1 MRALRTVLSALLIL
15 AGASLIALWAVSG
28 VVVKAV
34 EDGTAV
40 HAIAERA
47 LADDVIVDAVGD
59 AIADG
64 ALDALADAGLDLSLL
79 GLDDVV
85 RSAIEGAA
93 RTRDFRTAVLAQVD
107 DAHGQLSAELTAEKR
122 EPGPLVIDIDPSDY
136 VNGQID
142 QIPVVGEAAPEV
154 AIAPVPVEVM
164 DAEAFDDVRR
174 GYGLIELAQRWAL
187 WAGIALIVLGLF
199 VTQRLRWFMAKA
211 GLAVGVIAGGL
222 WLALRWWGVDGIA
235 AVLPGGADGTAGSA
249 LVRIVSE
256 DTVAMLEDRLSVI
269 ALIGLAV
276 AAVFLVV
283 ALVTRPR
290 ARTA

>member
-1 MRALRTVLSALLIL
+1 MSALRTVLSALLIIV
-15 AGASLIALWAVSG
+15 GGSLIALWAVSG

-40 HAIAERA
+40 QAIAARA
-47 LADDVIVDAVGD
+47 LDNDVIVDAVGD

-85 RSAIEGAA
+85 RDAIAGAA
-93 RTRDFRTAVLAQVD
+93 RTRDFREAVLAQVD
-107 DAHGQLSAELTAEKR
+107 DAHGQLSAELTEEDRA
-122 EPGPLVIDIDPSDY
+122 PGPLVIDVDASAY

-142 QIPVVGEAAPEV
+142 RIPVVGERAPEV
-154 AIAPVPVEVM
+154 SLAPVPVEVM
-164 DAEAFDDVRR
+164 DADTFDDVRT
-174 GYGLIELAQRWAL
+174 GYRLMELAQRWAL
-187 WAGIALIVLGLF
+187 WAGLALIVLGLF
-199 VTQRLRWFMAKA
+199 VTHRLRWFMAKA
-211 GLAVGVIAGGL
+211 GLAVGAIAGGL

-269 ALIGLAV
+269 ALIGFAV

-290 ARTA
+290 VR